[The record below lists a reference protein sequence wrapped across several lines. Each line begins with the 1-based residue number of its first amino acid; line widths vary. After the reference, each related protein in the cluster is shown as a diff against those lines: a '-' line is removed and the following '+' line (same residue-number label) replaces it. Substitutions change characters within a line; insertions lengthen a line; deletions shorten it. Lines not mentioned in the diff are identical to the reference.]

1 MRFSDDILIMRHRT
15 KNILIIIHWEK
26 FMKDYC
32 KILGFVVFA
41 EILCLFINLS
51 LAFSSALLFRIIT
64 AVCTVGILIGLMAQA
79 GYSIARADKKLQKQ
93 NPDAVKAAKP
103 SILAMLA
110 MFPFQLC
117 WIFLLLAKFGSID
130 GEFYRFYK
138 LLCAPFLQICNLI
151 SADVY
156 AQSIPIWGMV
166 ILQLLCWV
174 PFFSVCTAYRMT
186 LRGKSVDDM
195 MYQ

>member
-1 MRFSDDILIMRHRT
+1 
-15 KNILIIIHWEK
+15 
-26 FMKDYC
+26 MKDYC

-41 EILCLFINLS
+41 EVLCLFINLS
-51 LAFSSALLFRIIT
+51 LAFSSVLLLRIIS
-64 AVCTVGILIGLMAQA
+64 AVCTAGILIGLMAQA

-93 NPDAVKAAKP
+93 NPDAVKASKP

-117 WIFLLLAKFGSID
+117 WLFLLLAKLGSID
-130 GEFYRFYK
+130 GGFYRFYK

-151 SADVY
+151 CADVN
-156 AQSIPIWGMV
+156 AQSIPVWGMV

-174 PFFSVCTAYRMT
+174 PFAAVSAAYT
-186 LRGKSVDDM
+186 LTLKGKNPEEI
-195 MYQ
+195 MYE